1 MKLEIARGVF
11 LLIALGVATVA
22 VAAWEEPRPQIF
34 SKVDAGAQCPLPRV
48 VKPQVD
54 AKPDHD
60 LLLLLFG
67 LSQGVRAS
75 G

>member
-11 LLIALGVATVA
+11 LLIALGVATAA

-34 SKVDAGAQCPLPRV
+34 SKVDTGAQCPLPRV
-48 VKPQVD
+48 MKPQVD

-60 LLLLLFG
+60 ILLLLFG